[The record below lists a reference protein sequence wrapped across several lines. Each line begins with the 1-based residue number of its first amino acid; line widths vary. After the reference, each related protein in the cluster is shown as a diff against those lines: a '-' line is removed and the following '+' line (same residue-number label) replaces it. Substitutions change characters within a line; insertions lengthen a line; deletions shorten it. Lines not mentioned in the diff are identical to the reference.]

1 MSDQL
6 QDVLN
11 DVVKKTSIMQDTL
24 TRTEIVESV
33 NSILQSPRFKAM
45 SALDVCSLII
55 DKIREGSENVTK
67 S

>member
-33 NSILQSPRFKAM
+33 NDILQSPRFKAM

>member
-24 TRTEIVESV
+24 TRTEIVEAV
-33 NSILQSPRFKAM
+33 NTILQSPRFKAM